1 MTKAD
6 VFHQKTL
13 RSPKMLQLSLLIDL
27 RRTPWTSCGLKF
39 LRERY
44 VAGSLSSETSRFS
57 ILIFFVVYSYGIAQE
72 EQKRRNQG
80 AGYRRHENIGGKGE
94 LYGPFAK
101 APNAGRQSLGSR
113 LLITG
118 GLESWFPP
126 SMIGLSFD
134 MSEIS
139 SCSGLLPQIS
149 ITPTIVDEVLWDDR
163 FDALSMMISQAV
175 HQKWGG
181 LGVNPF
187 SN

>member
-39 LRERY
+39 LRE
-44 VAGSLSSETSRFS
+44 
-57 ILIFFVVYSYGIAQE
+57 SYGIAQE

-118 GLESWFPP
+118 GLES
-126 SMIGLSFD
+126 
-134 MSEIS
+134 
-139 SCSGLLPQIS
+139 
-149 ITPTIVDEVLWDDR
+149 
-163 FDALSMMISQAV
+163 
-175 HQKWGG
+175 
-181 LGVNPF
+181 
-187 SN
+187 